1 MIMNCGIDGLVLF
14 LVVVVAGSWQWL
26 IRLSLLLIAIEE
38 KYCYYIFMLCEQ
50 DIDYLLFS

>member
-38 KYCYYIFMLCEQ
+38 KYCYYIFMLSEQ
-50 DIDYLLFS
+50 DIYYLLFS